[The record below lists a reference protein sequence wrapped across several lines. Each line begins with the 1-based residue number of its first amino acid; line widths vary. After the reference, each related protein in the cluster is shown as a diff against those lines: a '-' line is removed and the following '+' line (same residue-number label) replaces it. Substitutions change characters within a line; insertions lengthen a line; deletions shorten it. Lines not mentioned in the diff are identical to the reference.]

1 MKTTTFKYMTLSILL
16 LLTVGVTGCSD
27 DELSTIQPISIV
39 DTKIITFFENE
50 LPAMGTSNS
59 FFTDDAK
66 ETEICHVI
74 NENHEFQHL
83 YKGKATLPT
92 IEFSK
97 YTLVIGKVRMS
108 ESFFYVAKQE
118 VEVKGNNSATINIYV
133 APVSEDGSWPSFSTL
148 YFYGLY
154 PKLPVK
160 TIKINKIIH

>member
-1 MKTTTFKYMTLSILL
+1 MKTRRILGLLTLL
-16 LLTVGVTGCSD
+16 LLAVGFTGCSD
-27 DELSTIQPISIV
+27 DELSTIQPMSNI
-39 DTKIITFFENE
+39 DDEIITFFENE
-50 LPAMGTSNS
+50 LPAMGTSSS
-59 FFTDDAK
+59 FFTDVARD
-66 ETEICHVI
+66 TEICYVV
-74 NENHEFQHL
+74 NDNKDFQHL
-83 YKGKATLPT
+83 YKGKFTPPT
-92 IEFSK
+92 IDFSK

>member
-1 MKTTTFKYMTLSILL
+1 MRTTIKCKSIAIFL
-16 LLTVGVTGCSD
+16 LLTMVFTGCSD
-27 DELSTIQPISIV
+27 DELSTIQPMSNI
-39 DTKIITFFENE
+39 DDEIITFFENE

-59 FFTDDAK
+59 FFTDEAK

-83 YKGKATLPT
+83 YTPPT
-92 IEFSK
+92 IDFSK

-154 PKLPVK
+154 LKLPVK

>member
-1 MKTTTFKYMTLSILL
+1 MRTTIKCKSIAILL
-16 LLTVGVTGCSD
+16 LLTMVFTGCSD
-27 DELSTIQPISIV
+27 DELSTIQPMSNI
-39 DTKIITFFENE
+39 DDEIITFFENE
-50 LPAMGTSNS
+50 LPAMGTSRS
-59 FFTDDAK
+59 FFTDVARD
-66 ETEICHVI
+66 TEICYVV
-74 NENHEFQHL
+74 NDNKDFQHL
-83 YKGKATLPT
+83 YKGKFTPPT
-92 IEFSK
+92 IDFSK